1 MLPNPKWD
9 PVALG
14 AVLNSFE
21 GKARRAAD
29 VGALAR
35 KTLGRSSDAGVSQ
48 QDYGKYADARDA
60 ILGASMP
67 NPNQTPS
74 QTPQT
79 PVPPPQTHPAL
90 KFDQKSNGWLHLQPD
105 GSYR

>member
-1 MLPNPKWD
+1 MD
-9 PVALG
+9 PRALG
-14 AVLNSFE
+14 AVLDSFE

-67 NPNQTPS
+67 NPHPTPS

-79 PVPPPQTHPAL
+79 PQTRPRRTQPAL
-90 KFDQKSNGWLHLQPD
+90 KFDPKSNGWLHLQPD